1 MLFAKCDAEE
11 RLRFEFF
18 LMSGMREQEVM
29 HCSWPDIKFSRGT
42 VTVRYSRNMGS
53 VRRTTESA
61 RSPSLRNSSQA

>member
-29 HCSWPDIKFSRGT
+29 HCSWPDIKLSRGT